1 MSLIRQFVSVGG
13 ATLASRL
20 LGFVRETMIANAL
33 GAGPVADAFYAAFR
47 FPNLFRRLFAE
58 GAFNAAFIPL
68 FARTLEGEGEEA
80 ARKFAEDVLA
90 ALLLVLVALTA
101 IVMIATPLIVTLIA
115 PGFAANAGKVRPDR
129 RAFPDHVPLSDLHV
143 ADGDGH
149 RRAQRLPKLLRRG
162 DRAAPPQRHRSIGA
176 RCSGSAL
183 ALDTESV
190 GRLLSWS
197 IPVAGVAQ
205 LLWVVMAARR
215 IGFTARFRRPRLT
228 PGVKRL
234 LWLAAPAAAAGGI
247 TQINLFVGQIIA
259 SGKGGRDRRSCNT
272 PTAST
277 SFRSAW
283 SGIAIGVVL
292 LPELSRALKANYQRE
307 AKHNQNRALEFA
319 LFLTL
324 PAATAL
330 AIISDVVVRVLYE
343 RGAFTPETTEIDGT
357 RARRLRARASR
368 LRHDQ
373 GFHARLFRAR
383 GHEDADA
390 LRRHLGG
397 GERRAGADAL
407 SAHPRGG
414 NCHGGIRSPAGSTPR
429 CSSSPSDAAAT
440 FRSTQ
445 TSRRNLPRILL
456 CCAIMA
462 AALFGG
468 IHVLRP
474 YFQPEAGI
482 LYQVGALLLLMGG
495 GGIVYFVAAE
505 LTGAMSMRALLANLR
520 RKPAALNLCCAVT
533 VSLTLDVPAQES
545 RRGPTRRRLKG
556 WRRFVIRSQS
566 SDSDQDHRACFPI
579 KLRGDHG
586 ARLSRWHRAK
596 HHDPGGAS
604 PEPDRLREDRAARAR
619 TTPRAT

>member
-58 GAFNAAFIPL
+58 GAFNSAFIPL
-68 FARTLEGEGEEA
+68 FARTLEGEGEAA

-90 ALLLVLVALTA
+90 ALLVVLMALTA
-101 IVMIATPLIVTLIA
+101 VVMIATPLVVTLIA
-115 PGFAANAGKVRPDR
+115 PGFAANPEKFDLTVELFRIM
-129 RAFPDHVPLSDLHV
+129 FPYLICMSLTAMVTGVLNAYRKFFVAAIAPL
-143 ADGDGH
+143 
-149 RRAQRLPKLLRRG
+149 LLNVT
-162 DRAAPPQRHRSIGA
+162 AVSALVLGA
-176 RCSGSAL
+176 AL

-215 IGFTARFRRPRLT
+215 IGFTARFQRPRLT

-259 SGKGGRDRRSCNT
+259 SGKEGAIAILQYADRVYQL
-272 PTAST
+272 PLGVV
-277 SFRSAW
+277 
-283 SGIAIGVVL
+283 GIAIGVVL

-307 AKHNQNRALEFA
+307 AMHSQNRALEFA
-319 LFLTL
+319 MFLTL

-330 AIISDVVVRVLYE
+330 AIISVVVVRVLYE
-343 RGAFTPETTEIDGT
+343 RGAFGPETTET
-357 RARRLRARASR
+357 TARA
-368 LRHDQ
+368 LAVFAL
-373 GFHARLFRAR
+373 GLPAFVMIKVFTPGYFAREDTKTPMLFAGISVAVNIAMALTLFPHIHEAGIATAESTSAWINATLLFFTLQRR
-383 GHEDADA
+383 GHFSLD
-390 LRRHLGG
+390 
-397 GERRAGADAL
+397 
-407 SAHPRGG
+407 
-414 NCHGGIRSPAGSTPR
+414 
-429 CSSSPSDAAAT
+429 
-440 FRSTQ
+440 Q

-482 LYQVGALLLLMGG
+482 LYQVGSLMLLMSV

-520 RKPAALNLCCAVT
+520 RKPAA
-533 VSLTLDVPAQES
+533 
-545 RRGPTRRRLKG
+545 
-556 WRRFVIRSQS
+556 
-566 SDSDQDHRACFPI
+566 
-579 KLRGDHG
+579 
-586 ARLSRWHRAK
+586 
-596 HHDPGGAS
+596 
-604 PEPDRLREDRAARAR
+604 
-619 TTPRAT
+619 